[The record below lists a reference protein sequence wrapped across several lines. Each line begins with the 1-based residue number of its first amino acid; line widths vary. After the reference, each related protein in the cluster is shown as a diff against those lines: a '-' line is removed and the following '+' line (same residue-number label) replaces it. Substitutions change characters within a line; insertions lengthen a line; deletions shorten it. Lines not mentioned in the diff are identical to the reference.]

1 MNTKIGIN
9 RNVLKI
15 IAAISMFIDHLGYEV
30 YPDMEILRIIGRLAY
45 PIFAYF
51 IYEGCKYTRNRL
63 RYFLQVFLL
72 GMICFA
78 AYYIYS
84 KEVYGNILLTF
95 SLSIIILSALHYLKS
110 YLAKIVHRD
119 GSMKINALLLVGSGI
134 FVGITV
140 FLAHYICG
148 KVYIDYGFAGVM
160 VPVFVELFDV
170 DVFIKEEIRE
180 QLKQETR
187 QGLAILLDITKRI
200 LLLMGFTIGLLAVI
214 FAEDSESYQWYSLIT
229 ILLLAVYNGKKGKLK
244 MKYFFY
250 LYYPLHLLVV
260 EAIAMLVG

>member
-84 KEVYGNILLTF
+84 KEVYGNIQLTF
-95 SLSIIILSALHYLKS
+95 SL
-110 YLAKIVHRD
+110 
-119 GSMKINALLLVGSGI
+119 
-134 FVGITV
+134 
-140 FLAHYICG
+140 
-148 KVYIDYGFAGVM
+148 
-160 VPVFVELFDV
+160 
-170 DVFIKEEIRE
+170 
-180 QLKQETR
+180 
-187 QGLAILLDITKRI
+187 
-200 LLLMGFTIGLLAVI
+200 
-214 FAEDSESYQWYSLIT
+214 
-229 ILLLAVYNGKKGKLK
+229 
-244 MKYFFY
+244 
-250 LYYPLHLLVV
+250 
-260 EAIAMLVG
+260 